1 MFKEEYYQNF
11 RYLFQLF
18 VDLAGEWYFLET
30 ECSFFN
36 YSLFD
41 MLLRLVKSGDVTT
54 HEDVYAKINIDCRT
68 YATRLIDS
76 LYSEPIPA
84 PVIPVLRD

>member
-1 MFKEEYYQNF
+1 KEALYHYETVLAIR
-11 RYLFQLF
+11 RYHIADLRLRILELGDFTDITARRPF
-18 VDLAGEWYFLET
+18 IDLAGEWYFLET

-68 YATRLIDS
+68 
-76 LYSEPIPA
+76 
-84 PVIPVLRD
+84 